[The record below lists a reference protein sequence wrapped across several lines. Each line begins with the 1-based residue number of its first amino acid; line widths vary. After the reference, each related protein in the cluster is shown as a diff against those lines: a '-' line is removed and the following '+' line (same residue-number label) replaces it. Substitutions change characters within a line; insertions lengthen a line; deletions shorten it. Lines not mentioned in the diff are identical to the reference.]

1 MSVTQAALER
11 TQVKI
16 VEPRTLLERLN
27 RLSERISRRAYEIF
41 ESNGRTY
48 GHDLEDWFEAES
60 EILPPLQLAI
70 KETTDALT
78 VDAETPEFSAKE
90 LEVSLE
96 PWRLT
101 ISGRKETKE
110 EQKKGDMI
118 SQTQTTNELL
128 RVIDLPS
135 EIDSA
140 KATATLK
147 NGHLELNLPKKLKA
161 VTAPV
166 NVKVA

>member
-1 MSVTQAALER
+1 MAMTQTAFEP

-16 VEPRTLLERLN
+16 VEPRTLLDRFN
-27 RLSERISRRAYEIF
+27 KLSEQISRRAYEIF
-41 ESNGRTY
+41 EKRGKTF

-60 EILPPLQLAI
+60 EILPPFQLRI
-70 KETTDALT
+70 KETDDALA
-78 VDAETPEFSAKE
+78 VEAETPEFSAKE

-101 ISGRKETKE
+101 ISGKKESKE
-110 EQKKGDMI
+110 EQKKRETIYQEQRTDD
-118 SQTQTTNELL
+118 LL

-147 NGHLELNLPKKLKA
+147 HGLLEIKLPKVTKA
-161 VTAPV
+161 A
-166 NVKVA
+166 

>member
-1 MSVTQAALER
+1 MTQTALEA

-16 VEPRTLLERLN
+16 VEPRALLDRFN
-27 RLSERISRRAYEIF
+27 KLSEQISRRAYEIF
-41 ESNGRTY
+41 EKRGKTF

-60 EILPPLQLAI
+60 EILPPLQLRI
-70 KETTDALT
+70 KETDDALAIE
-78 VDAETPEFSAKE
+78 AETPEFSAKD

-101 ISGRKETKE
+101 ISGKKESKE
-110 EQKKGDMI
+110 EQKKGETI
-118 SQTQTTNELL
+118 YQEQRTNELL

-147 NGHLELNLPKKLKA
+147 NGLLEIKLPKVAK
-161 VTAPV
+161 TA
-166 NVKVA
+166 